1 MRIVI
6 EIEGLEVN
14 VTAQPGVSPRT
25 EGMALAAAA
34 TAPPEVLATAM
45 AVGARDGG
53 PAPVMPMTM
62 PGMPSL
68 PLPAMDASAPAAFT
82 GVTPGARDLSAG
94 AAPGTTQEMAVEEI
108 ATEESETS

>member
-14 VTAQPGVSPRT
+14 VTAQPGASPRI
-25 EGMALAAAA
+25 EGMAPAAAS
-34 TAPPEVLATAM
+34 TALAEVLATAV

-62 PGMPSL
+62 PGTPSL
-68 PLPAMDASAPAAFT
+68 PFPAMGTSAPAAFT
-82 GVTPGARDLSAG
+82 GGSTPGVGDLSAG

-108 ATEESETS
+108 ATD